1 MVTIGVD
8 AHKRVHMAV
17 VIDTGGREV
26 MSWRGANTPAGW
38 AALQH
43 WAASLDGER
52 RWGIEGTGQY
62 GHGLAQTL
70 VTAGEPVVEVN
81 PRLTAGMRRGGRA
94 RGKSDRLD
102 ALAVA
107 RVVAQEGAGLP
118 TVHPD
123 DASTVLAELVADRES
138 ARAEATRIRNQL
150 HQVLARLGG
159 VDARPWPDLTD
170 SDAVATL
177 TTYQPPTADPLAG
190 AQVMRVRHLA
200 ARLALALRQAEAT
213 QRAIVQLSRPH
224 LGPLLAVCGVA
235 PLTAGM
241 LAAEL
246 GTRHFATDAQ
256 LASYAGVAPVEAS
269 SGEHTR
275 HRLNRTGNRQLNA
288 IVHRIALV
296 QSRCSPDARAYLAK
310 QQAAG
315 KTKREAI
322 RALKRYIVRAVFRAW
337 QQCTLPPLT
346 TLEVPLT

>member
-190 AQVMRVRHLA
+190 AQVMRA
-200 ARLALALRQAEAT
+200 AT
-213 QRAIVQLSRPH
+213 QRVIVQLSRPH